1 LLPVAAPTTDSEA
14 ETTAARE
21 EAPIEEELELDESGE
36 PRALW
41 ERAAG
46 WIIVA
51 LCTLL
56 VFSILDSGH
65 NWTLHL
71 SQFQFGDLF
80 RNTTANGG
88 DMGAHVWW
96 PKFLI
101 DHWFPKF
108 RLSGWAPDWYA
119 GFPVGQYY
127 FPVPALMIGA
137 LDLVM
142 PYNVAFKLVTV
153 SGPLMLPAGAY
164 CFAKGMKA
172 PWPAPPS
179 FAVAAFATLV
189 QTRNDWQIYGGNI
202 ASTLAGEFSF
212 CIALAFALFGLG
224 ALAYTLDTGRRRWLP
239 PVLLALAIMSHIVVA
254 VFVGVAAMLLWL
266 TRRPWRTFRIAIPVG
281 LIAGALSAVWLLP
294 LLWQQP
300 YTQSMRY
307 EKVFPH
313 WHNKLASWVVL
324 PGPIKHLIEGF
335 WNNTLRPPL
344 DTNSNP
350 VKHFSPTLWL
360 PWWIWVLSGIAIVA
374 AGFYRRRS
382 TLVLLVL
389 AFFFGVMFI
398 EWPENTIWNTRFLP
412 FWMLSWAF
420 IAAMGAAEIARF
432 GGLVVGAAYK
442 WIRDGDLQDA
452 RAKAWAE
459 IATADEST
467 VDPEV
472 RNEAAWMLA
481 GRTFDHGPPEWQPP
495 VQLADRVVA
504 RTARR
509 AAAVAIAIVMVFGSL
524 IALHRGFEAAGNNAS
539 IAIRGWAAW
548 NYSGYESKLDYPQYT
563 AIMTGMEQVADE
575 HGDGRALWEPSSGEP
590 DAINSYGTSLALELL
605 PLYTH
610 GKIDSMEGIYF
621 ESSATTDYHFLT
633 VAECAEHPSNPVRG
647 LNYGSSTTDFDLCVR
662 HLQDLGVRYYMAWTP
677 EMQSK
682 ADANPNLTLVK
693 TIAQNPSIAAPSPEK
708 ELKEWK
714 VYEVA
719 NSDLVVGLDKEP
731 LVVTGLKGGSY
742 SKCWN
747 QGTPDPSTSEAQ
759 LAAWECTTAPWW
771 VDRTRLNTTYA
782 QSGPSAWK
790 RVTAAQ
796 IANDTGNLPQVA
808 VTPTHVSNV
817 TSSVDK
823 ISFDVSDIG
832 KPVEVKESF
841 FPNWKV
847 SGAEG
852 PYRLAPNLMVVV
864 PTSTHVELSYGL
876 TAADWI
882 GRAGTVSGLV
892 GLTLFGLWSGA
903 RRWSAGYDD
912 NRDGSDGP
920 DANGGHDDGVARDPD
935 DWRDDV
941 SDAPHDDGA
950 PNAPPPVDTPGPS
963 EGEPPD
969 RSEPE
974 PALP

>member
-1 LLPVAAPTTDSEA
+1 VTSTAGEASVEAALL
-14 ETTAARE
+14 
-21 EAPIEEELELDESGE
+21 LDEEDE

-56 VFSILDSGH
+56 VFNILDSGH
-65 NWTLHL
+65 HWSLLPWNI
-71 SQFQFGDLF
+71 QFGDLF

-101 DHWFPKF
+101 DHWFPKL
-108 RLSGWAPDWYA
+108 RLAGWAPDWYA

-137 LDLVM
+137 LHFVM
-142 PYNVAFKLVTV
+142 PYNVAFKFVTV
-153 SGPLMLPAGAY
+153 SGPLMLPAAAY
-164 CFAKGMKA
+164 CFARGMKA
-172 PWPAPPS
+172 PWPAPPA
-179 FAVAAFATLV
+179 FAIAAFGTLV

-239 PVLLALAIMSHIVVA
+239 PVLIALAIMSHIVVA
-254 VFVGVAAMLLWL
+254 IFVGFAALLLWL
-266 TRRPWRTFRIAIPVG
+266 TRRPARTFRIAIPIG
-281 LIAGALSAVWLLP
+281 LISGALSAVWLLP

-307 EKVFPH
+307 EKLFPH
-313 WHNKLASWVVL
+313 WHNKLPSWMIL

-335 WNNTLRPPL
+335 WNNTLQPPL
-344 DTNSNP
+344 DTNANP
-350 VKHFSPTLWL
+350 IRRFSPTLWL
-360 PWWIWVLSGIAIVA
+360 PWWIWVLAGIAIVA
-374 AGFYRRRS
+374 AGWYRRRS

-389 AFFFGVMFI
+389 AFVFGVMFI

-412 FWMLSWAF
+412 FWMLSWGF
-420 IAAMGAAEIARF
+420 LAAMGAAEIARLAGLAV
-432 GGLVVGAAYK
+432 GGAYK

-452 RAKAWAE
+452 RAKAWAG
-459 IATADEST
+459 IATADEAT
-467 VDPEV
+467 VDPEL
-472 RNEAAWMLA
+472 RKDAAWMLA
-481 GRTFDHGPPEWQPP
+481 GRKFDHGPPGWEPP
-495 VQLADRVVA
+495 EHLSDDALGMS
-504 RTARR
+504 ARR
-509 AAAVAIAIVMVFGSL
+509 VGAIGLALMMVFGSL
-524 IALHRGFEAAGNNAS
+524 IALHRGFDAASNNPK

-548 NYSGYESKLDYPQYT
+548 NYSGYESKTDYPQYK
-563 AIMTGMEQVADE
+563 AIMTGMEQVADQY
-575 HGDGRALWEPSSGEP
+575 GDGRALWEPSSGDI
-590 DAINSYGTSLALELL
+590 DAINTYGTSLALELL
-605 PLYTH
+605 PYFTH

-633 VAECAEHPSNPVRG
+633 VAECSQHPSNPVRG
-647 LNYGSSTTDFDLCVR
+647 LNYGTGDSDFDLCVR

-677 EMQSK
+677 EMQRQAEK
-682 ADANPNLTLVK
+682 NPNLTLVK
-693 TIAQNPSIAAPSPEK
+693 TIPQDPPIAASPPQNK
-708 ELKEWK
+708 LTDWK

-731 LVVTGLKGGSY
+731 VVVTGLKGGSY

-747 QGTPDPSTSEAQ
+747 QGTPGSSGTDEAQ

-771 VDRTRLNTTYA
+771 VDRSKLDTTY
-782 QSGPSAWK
+782 SETGPSSWR
-790 RVTAAQ
+790 RVKASD
-796 IANDTGNLPQVA
+796 IGNVSQPA
-808 VTPTHVSNV
+808 ITPARVSNV
-817 TSSVDK
+817 RNSVDK
-823 ISFDVSDIG
+823 ISFDVNEVG

-841 FPNWKV
+841 FPNWQV
-847 SGAEG
+847 SGAKG

-864 PTSTHVELSYGL
+864 PTSKHVELTYGL

-882 GRAGTVSGLV
+882 GRAITVSGLV
-892 GLTLFGLWSGA
+892 GLTLFGLWTGA
-903 RRWSAGYDD
+903 RRWSAGYDE
-912 NRDGSDGP
+912 NRDGPEGP
-920 DANGGHDDGVARDPD
+920 DGTSGNDDGVAREPD

-941 SDAPHDDGA
+941 TDAPQDDGA
-950 PNAPPPVDTPGPS
+950 PNAPPDVDTPGPS
-963 EGEPPD
+963 EGDPPD